1 MFARF
6 GREACWPNAEMIW
19 DATWFLYSEI
29 RVIQSVYT
37 ITHFDD
43 ELDFGDVSL
52 AIPVGAVGH
61 FNEGKC
67 GRRE

>member
-1 MFARF
+1 M
-6 GREACWPNAEMIW
+6 GRDLVAIVRKICVMK
-19 DATWFLYSEI
+19 SG
-29 RVIQSVYT
+29 RT

-43 ELDFGDVSL
+43 ELDFRDVSL

>member
-1 MFARF
+1 MGRDLFAIVRKICVMHS
-6 GREACWPNAEMIW
+6 G
-19 DATWFLYSEI
+19 
-29 RVIQSVYT
+29 QT

-61 FNEGKC
+61 FNEVKC

>member
-1 MFARF
+1 MPRPKIF
-6 GREACWPNAEMIW
+6 GTRLGC
-19 DATWFLYSEI
+19 YSERKI
-29 RVIQSVYT
+29 CVMKSGRT

-43 ELDFGDVSL
+43 ELDFRDVSL